1 MVLVS
6 KPVHQK
12 PSSIKLAAKEE
23 HKYMLSTKM
32 DIYLIG
38 VGGQGIGLLSEVI
51 IRAADY
57 AGLPVRGTD
66 THGLAQRGGTVSSCV
81 RIGSH
86 AHSALIQTGCTDMV
100 IALERNEAL
109 RGLNTQLKNGGTLIY
124 YNTQWQPL
132 LVRLGKEPILRTEDI
147 SAECQRRNIH
157 EYRLEPTKLSNPK
170 MQNIA
175 LLASIAKNNNIPD
188 ITPAHY
194 EQALN
199 DLLEGNKL
207 EKNLALFHALTTE
220 LG

>member
-1 MVLVS
+1 M
-6 KPVHQK
+6 P
-12 PSSIKLAAKEE
+12 
-23 HKYMLSTKM
+23 STKM

-57 AGLPVRGTD
+57 AGLSVRGTD
-66 THGLAQRGGTVSSCV
+66 THGLAQRGGTVSSCI

-86 AHSALIQTGCTDMV
+86 AHSALIQAGSADMV

-109 RGLNTQLKNGGTLIY
+109 RGLNTYLKAGGTLVY
-124 YNTQWQPL
+124 YNIQWQPL
-132 LVRLGKEPILRTEDI
+132 LVRLGKEPILTIEDV
-147 SAECQRRNIH
+147 SAECLQRNIQ
-157 EYRLEPTKLSNPK
+157 EYRIEPTKLSNPK

-188 ITPAHY
+188 ITTAHY

-207 EKNLALFHALTTE
+207 EKNLALFHTLATE